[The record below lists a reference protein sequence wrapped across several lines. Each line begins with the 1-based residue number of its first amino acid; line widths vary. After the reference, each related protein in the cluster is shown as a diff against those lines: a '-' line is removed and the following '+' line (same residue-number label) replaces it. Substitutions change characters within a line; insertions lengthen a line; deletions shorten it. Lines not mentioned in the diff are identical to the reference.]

1 MMKVCFLVS
10 EHPFLDARI
19 FKKEAKSL
27 LKKGYKVTLIV
38 PKIDGH
44 LFGIDGKKLGE
55 PFHLNTFYYEGIKIV
70 TYDKMDPDKGLKVL
84 NYNLNSNT
92 HDRFS
97 DPLTLLGVL
106 EEADIYHA
114 HEFFSFYS
122 GVGIKRTLKEL
133 KSKEVKLIYDS
144 HELDPDLSTTPPKRH
159 KLMMEILQLML
170 KEVDFIITVSES
182 IKSWFQN
189 LNPHVPVEV
198 IYNSPPLTP
207 LYSPKNYD
215 QDHLLVVYEGIMN
228 ETKGNF
234 RNLLKITEICN
245 KKIDLR
251 FKIIGGTKDWDKK
264 SIDIPA
270 HLTNKIEH
278 TGWIDY
284 DLLPSALSN
293 AHLGWIDLQPSKSLN
308 HQFAMPN
315 KFFSYLNSGIPVLV
329 NNCTDMKKFLQ
340 KYKCGYIVNNNEP
353 TAEDYASAILS
364 LYENKTLLQ
373 QMSRNARI
381 TLENTYHWGMME
393 KRLFLIYENLL
404 NS

>member
-1 MMKVCFLVS
+1 MKVCFLVS

-27 LKKGYKVTLIV
+27 LKKGYEVTLIV

-44 LFGIDGKKLGE
+44 LLSISGKKLGA
-55 PFHLNTFYYEGIKIV
+55 PFQDNTFFHEGIKIV
-70 TYDKMDPDKGLKVL
+70 TYDKVYLENRLKSL
-84 NYNLNSNT
+84 NYNIHST
-92 HDRFS
+92 RSERFT
-97 DPLTLLGVL
+97 DPLTTLGIL

-114 HEFFSFYS
+114 HELFSFYS
-122 GVGIKRTLKEL
+122 GVGIKRALREL
-133 KSKEVKLIYDS
+133 KSMEVKLVYDS
-144 HELDPDLSTTPPKRH
+144 HELDPDVSTTSPKKY
-159 KLMMEILQLML
+159 KLMMEMLQMML
-170 KEVDFIITVSES
+170 KEVDFVITVSES

-207 LYSPKNYD
+207 LYSPKNYH
-215 QDHLLVVYEGIMN
+215 QEHLLVVYEGIMN

-234 RNLLKITEICN
+234 RKLLEITEICN

-251 FKIIGGTKDWDKK
+251 FKIIGGTKEWDKK
-264 SIDIPA
+264 SIDIPP
-270 HLTNKIEH
+270 HLTDKIEL

-284 DLLPSALSN
+284 DSLPSELSN

-340 KYKCGYIVNNNEP
+340 KYKCGYVVNNNEP
-353 TAEDYASAILS
+353 TAEEYASAILS
-364 LYENKTLLQ
+364 LYENKILLQ
-373 QMSRNARI
+373 QMSRNARN
-381 TLENTYHWGMME
+381 TLENTYHWGEME
-393 KRLFLIYENLL
+393 KRLFLIYGNLL